1 MRSQPSADTKVQT
14 VLSVFGVQ
22 PLRIGGTETFAREL
36 SLQLGQRGWKSVLCF
51 ETRPAEEVARFL
63 DLPNVS
69 LEVLEDSSGLNLKST
84 SELATLL
91 RRHQPE
97 ILHLHFTGFVG
108 LFPWLAKLLSVRKIF
123 FTDHSSRPANYV
135 PRRAPFWKRALVRL
149 INYPI
154 TRVVCVSQ
162 YGCHCMRTL
171 DLLDGQRYELVYNG
185 VDLTRVE
192 PNPARGVE
200 FRRRFGVSDSS
211 KVIVQ
216 VSWIIPEKGI
226 PDLLEV
232 AQIVVA
238 RDPQAHFIIVGDGPY
253 REQYMK
259 QTGEMGLSDNV
270 TWTGLV
276 KDPFG
281 EGVFDAADIV
291 CQFSRWEELFGWMI
305 AEAMA
310 HEKPIVATRVGG
322 IPELVVAGDTGYLVE
337 RDDPDAAA
345 EKLLSLL
352 SDSDLRSKM
361 GAAGC
366 RRVQTNF
373 NLRQNVE
380 QLVRTY
386 QLQ

>member
-1 MRSQPSADTKVQT
+1 MHT
-14 VLSVFGVQ
+14 VVSVFGVQ

-51 ETRPAEEVARFL
+51 QSKPAEEVARFL

-69 LEVLEDSSGLNLKST
+69 LEVLEDTTGSNLRAASK
-84 SELATLL
+84 LGTLL
-91 RRHQPE
+91 KRHKPD

-108 LFPWLAKLLSVRKIF
+108 LFPWLATLLSVKKVF
-123 FTDHSSRPANYV
+123 FTDHSSRPANYT

-154 TRVVCVSQ
+154 ARVVCVSK

-171 DLLDGQRYELVYNG
+171 DLLDGDRYELVYNG

-192 PNPARGVE
+192 PNPARGIE
-200 FRRRFGVSDSS
+200 FRRRFGISDSRE
-211 KVIVQ
+211 VIAQ
-216 VSWIIPEKGI
+216 ISWIIPEKGI

-232 AQIVVA
+232 AKLVVA
-238 RDPQAHFIIVGDGPY
+238 RDQNAHFIIVGEGPY

-259 QTGEMGLSDNV
+259 QTREMGLGNNV
-270 TWTGLV
+270 TWTGMIT
-276 KDPFG
+276 DPFG

-310 HEKPIVATRVGG
+310 HEKPIVATHVGG
-322 IPELVVAGDTGYLVE
+322 IPELVVDGESGYLVE
-337 RDDPDAAA
+337 RDNPNGAA
-345 EKLLSLL
+345 EKLLNLL
-352 SDSDLRSKM
+352 RDSDLRHKM
-361 GAAGC
+361 GVAGC
-366 RRVQTNF
+366 RRVHTNF

-380 QLVRTY
+380 QLLHSY
-386 QLQ
+386 KL

>member
-1 MRSQPSADTKVQT
+1 MQT
-14 VLSVFGVQ
+14 VVSVFGVQ

-51 ETRPAEEVARFL
+51 ESKPAEEVARFL
-63 DLPNVS
+63 DLPNVT
-69 LEVLEDSSGLNLKST
+69 LEVLEDSNGFNWKGT

-91 RRHQPE
+91 RRHKPE

-108 LFPWLAKLLSVRKIF
+108 LVPWLATLLSIRKVF

-162 YGCHCMRTL
+162 YGCRCMKTL
-171 DLLDGQRYELVYNG
+171 DFLESDRYELVYNG

-192 PNPARGVE
+192 PKPARGIE
-200 FRRRFGVSDSS
+200 FRRRFGIADSRQ
-211 KVIVQ
+211 VITQ
-216 VSWIIPEKGI
+216 ISWIIPEKGI

-232 AQIVVA
+232 AKVVVA
-238 RDPQAHFIIVGDGPY
+238 RDQNAHFIIVGEGPY

-259 QTGEMGLSDNV
+259 HAREMGLSDNV
-270 TWTGLV
+270 TWTGLIM
-276 KDPFG
+276 DPFG
-281 EGVFDAADIV
+281 EGAFDAADIV

-310 HEKPIVATRVGG
+310 YKKPIVATRVGG
-322 IPELVVAGDTGYLVE
+322 IPELVADGESGYLVE
-337 RDDPDAAA
+337 RDNPTAAA
-345 EKLLSLL
+345 ERLLNLL
-352 SDSDLRSKM
+352 RDSDLRRKM
-361 GAAGC
+361 GAEGC
-366 RRVQTNF
+366 RRVHATF

-380 QLVRTY
+380 QLIRSY
-386 QLQ
+386 QLSEPIQ

>member
-1 MRSQPSADTKVQT
+1 MHT
-14 VLSVFGVQ
+14 VVSVFGVQ

-51 ETRPAEEVARFL
+51 QSKPAEEVARFL

-69 LEVLEDSSGLNLKST
+69 LEVLEDTTGSNLRAARK
-84 SELATLL
+84 LATLL
-91 RRHQPE
+91 KRHKPE

-108 LFPWLAKLLSVRKIF
+108 LFPWLATLLSVKKVF
-123 FTDHSSRPANYV
+123 FTDHSSRPANYT
-135 PRRAPFWKRALVRL
+135 PRRAPFWKRTLVRL

-154 TRVVCVSQ
+154 ARVVCVSK

-171 DLLDGQRYELVYNG
+171 DLLESDRYELVYNG

-192 PNPARGVE
+192 PNPARGIE
-200 FRRRFGVSDSS
+200 FRRRFGIPDSRN
-211 KVIVQ
+211 VIAQ
-216 VSWIIPEKGI
+216 ISWIIPEKGI

-232 AQIVVA
+232 AKVVVA
-238 RDPQAHFIIVGDGPY
+238 RDQNAHFIIVGEGPY

-259 QTGEMGLSDNV
+259 QTREMGLSDNV
-270 TWTGLV
+270 TWTGLIM
-276 KDPFG
+276 DPFG

-310 HEKPIVATRVGG
+310 YKKPIVATHVGG
-322 IPELVVAGDTGYLVE
+322 IPELVANGESGYLVE
-337 RDDPDAAA
+337 RDNPTAAA
-345 EKLLSLL
+345 EKLLNLL
-352 SDSDLRSKM
+352 RDPDLRHKM
-361 GAAGC
+361 GAEGC
-366 RRVQTNF
+366 RRVHATF

-380 QLVRTY
+380 QLIRSY
-386 QLQ
+386 QL

>member
-1 MRSQPSADTKVQT
+1 MPT

-51 ETRPAEEVARFL
+51 ESKPAAEVARFL
-63 DLPNVS
+63 DLPNVT
-69 LEVLEDSSGLNLKST
+69 LEVLENPTGFSLRAT
-84 SELATLL
+84 SELASLL
-91 RRHQPE
+91 RRHKPE

-108 LFPWLAKLLSVRKIF
+108 LFPWLAKLSSVKKIF

-135 PRRAPFWKRALVRL
+135 PRRAPFWKRALVRM

-154 TRVVCVSQ
+154 ARVLCVSK
-162 YGCHCMRTL
+162 YGCHCMTTL
-171 DLLDGQRYELVYNG
+171 DLLESNRYELVYNG

-192 PNPARGVE
+192 SNPDRGIE
-200 FRRRFGVSDSS
+200 FRRRFGISDSR
-211 KVIVQ
+211 KVITQ
-216 VSWIIPEKGI
+216 ISWIIPEKGI

-232 AQIVVA
+232 AKVVVE
-238 RDPQAHFIIVGDGPY
+238 RDQNAHFIIVGEGPY

-259 QTGEMGLSDNV
+259 QTREMGLSDNV
-270 TWTGLV
+270 TWTGLIM
-276 KDPFG
+276 DPFG

-310 HEKPIVATRVGG
+310 YQKPVVATHVGG
-322 IPELVVAGDTGYLVE
+322 IPELVADGETGYLVE
-337 RDDPDAAA
+337 RDNPTAAA
-345 EKLLSLL
+345 ERLFNLLR
-352 SDSDLRSKM
+352 DSDLRRKM
-361 GAAGC
+361 GAEGC
-366 RRVQTNF
+366 RRVHTKF

-380 QLVRTY
+380 QLIRSY
-386 QLQ
+386 QL

>member
-1 MRSQPSADTKVQT
+1 MHT
-14 VLSVFGVQ
+14 VVSVFGVQ

-51 ETRPAEEVARFL
+51 QSKPAEEVARFL

-69 LEVLEDSSGLNLKST
+69 LEVFEDTTGSNLRAAGK
-84 SELATLL
+84 LATLL
-91 RRHQPE
+91 KRHKPD

-108 LFPWLAKLLSVRKIF
+108 LFPWLAKLLSVKKVF
-123 FTDHSSRPANYV
+123 FTDHSSRPANYT
-135 PRRAPFWKRALVRL
+135 PQRAPFWKRALVRL

-154 TRVVCVSQ
+154 ARVVCVSK
-162 YGCHCMRTL
+162 YGCHCMQSL
-171 DLLDGQRYELVYNG
+171 DLLESGRYELVYNG

-192 PNPARGVE
+192 PNPARGIE
-200 FRRRFGVSDSS
+200 FRRRFGIPDSR
-211 KVIVQ
+211 KVITQ
-216 VSWIIPEKGI
+216 ISWIIPEKGI

-232 AQIVVA
+232 AKAVVA
-238 RDPQAHFIIVGDGPY
+238 RDQNAHFIIVGEGPY

-259 QTGEMGLSDNV
+259 QTREMGLSDNV
-270 TWTGLV
+270 TWTGLIM
-276 KDPFG
+276 DPFG

-310 HEKPIVATRVGG
+310 YQKPIVATHVGG
-322 IPELVVAGDTGYLVE
+322 IPELVAEGESGYLVE
-337 RDDPDAAA
+337 RDNPTAAA
-345 EKLLSLL
+345 ERLLNLL
-352 SDSDLRSKM
+352 RDSDLRRKM
-361 GAAGC
+361 GAEGC
-366 RRVQTNF
+366 RRVQATF

-380 QLVRTY
+380 QLIRSY

>member
-1 MRSQPSADTKVQT
+1 MKT
-14 VLSVFGVQ
+14 VVSVFGVQ

-51 ETRPAEEVARFL
+51 DSKPGEEVTRFL

-69 LEVLEDSSGLNLKST
+69 LEVLQNATHFNLGAT
-84 SELATLL
+84 SKMASLL
-91 RRHQPE
+91 RRHQPD
-97 ILHLHFTGFVG
+97 ILHLHYTGFVG
-108 LFPWLAKLLSVRKIF
+108 FFPWLARLLSVKKVF
-123 FTDHSSRPANYV
+123 FTDHSSRPANYT
-135 PRRAPFWKRALVRL
+135 PRRAPFLKRSLLRL

-154 TRVVCVSQ
+154 TRVVCVSK

-171 DLLDGQRYELVYNG
+171 DLLESQRYELIYNG

-192 PNPARGVE
+192 SNPARGVE
-200 FRRRFGVSDSS
+200 FRRRFGVPDCR

-216 VSWIIPEKGI
+216 ISWIIPEKGI

-232 AQIVVA
+232 AKVLVA
-238 RDPQAHFIIVGDGPY
+238 RDRTAHFIIVGEGPY

-259 QTGEMGLSDNV
+259 ETKEMGLDDNV
-270 TWTGLV
+270 TWTGLI
-276 KDPFG
+276 KDPFE
-281 EGVFDAADIV
+281 EGVFDAADVV

-310 HEKPIVATRVGG
+310 YEKPVVATRVGG
-322 IPELVVAGDTGYLVE
+322 IPELVADGESGYLVD
-337 RDDPDAAA
+337 RDDPTTAA

-352 SDSDLRSKM
+352 QDSDLRRKM
-361 GAAGC
+361 GAEGC
-366 RRVQTNF
+366 RTVQTKF

-380 QLVRTY
+380 QLIGSY
-386 QLQ
+386 KLQ

>member
-1 MRSQPSADTKVQT
+1 MQT
-14 VLSVFGVQ
+14 VVSVFGVQ

-51 ETRPAEEVARFL
+51 DSKPGEEVARFL

-69 LEVLEDSSGLNLKST
+69 VEVLENATHFNLGAT
-84 SELATLL
+84 SKLASLL
-91 RRHQPE
+91 RRHQPD
-97 ILHLHFTGFVG
+97 ILHLHYTGFVG
-108 LFPWLAKLLSVRKIF
+108 LFPWLARLLAVKKVF
-123 FTDHSSRPANYV
+123 FTDHSSRPANYT
-135 PRRAPFWKRALVRL
+135 PRRAPFLKRALLRL

-171 DLLDGQRYELVYNG
+171 DLLESQRYELIYNG

-192 PNPARGVE
+192 LNPARGAE
-200 FRRRFGVSDSS
+200 FRRRFRVPDCR

-216 VSWIIPEKGI
+216 ISWIIPEKGI

-232 AQIVVA
+232 AKVLVA
-238 RDPQAHFIIVGDGPY
+238 RDRNAHFIIVGEGPY

-259 QTGEMGLSDNV
+259 QTREMGLDGNV
-270 TWTGLV
+270 TWTGLI
-276 KDPFG
+276 KDPFE
-281 EGVFDAADIV
+281 EGVFDAADVV

-310 HEKPIVATRVGG
+310 YEKPIVATRVGG
-322 IPELVVAGDTGYLVE
+322 IPELVADGESGYLVD
-337 RDDPDAAA
+337 RDNPTDGA

-352 SDSDLRSKM
+352 RDSDLRRKM
-361 GAAGC
+361 GAEGC
-366 RRVQTNF
+366 RRVHTKF

-380 QLVRTY
+380 QLIGSY
-386 QLQ
+386 NL

>member
-1 MRSQPSADTKVQT
+1 MQT
-14 VLSVFGVQ
+14 VVSVFGVQ

-51 ETRPAEEVARFL
+51 DSKPGEEVARFL

-69 LEVLEDSSGLNLKST
+69 LEVLENATHFNLSASSK
-84 SELATLL
+84 LASIL
-91 RRHQPE
+91 RRHQPD
-97 ILHLHFTGFVG
+97 ILHLHYTGFVG
-108 LFPWLAKLLSVRKIF
+108 LFPWLARLLSVKKVF
-123 FTDHSSRPANYV
+123 FTDHSSRPANYH
-135 PRRAPFWKRALVRL
+135 PRRAPFLKRSLLRL

-171 DLLDGQRYELVYNG
+171 DLLESQRYELIYNG

-192 PNPARGVE
+192 SNPARGVE
-200 FRRRFGVSDSS
+200 FRQRFGVPDCR

-216 VSWIIPEKGI
+216 ISWIIPEKGI

-232 AQIVVA
+232 AKALVA
-238 RDPQAHFIIVGDGPY
+238 RDQNAHFIIVGEGPY

-259 QTGEMGLSDNV
+259 QTREMGLDDNV
-270 TWTGLV
+270 TWTGLI
-276 KDPFG
+276 KDPFE
-281 EGVFDAADIV
+281 EGVFDAADVV

-310 HEKPIVATRVGG
+310 YEKPIVATRVGG
-322 IPELVVAGDTGYLVE
+322 IPELVADGESGYLVE
-337 RDDPDAAA
+337 RDNPEAAA
-345 EKLLSLL
+345 DKLLSLL
-352 SDSDLRSKM
+352 RDSDLRRKM
-361 GAAGC
+361 GAEGC
-366 RRVQTNF
+366 RRVHSKF

-380 QLVRTY
+380 QLIGSY
-386 QLQ
+386 NL